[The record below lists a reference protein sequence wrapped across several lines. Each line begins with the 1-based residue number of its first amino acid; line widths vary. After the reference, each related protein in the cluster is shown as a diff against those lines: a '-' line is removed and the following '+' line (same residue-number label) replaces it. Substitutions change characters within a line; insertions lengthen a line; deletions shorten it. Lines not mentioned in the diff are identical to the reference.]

1 MSAAP
6 ESSYVVPVL
15 RRPDSGRDERD
26 LFEDVFARRVAQVA
40 NGSIRV
46 VSVDRSAGS
55 DVVVTVHSTTPGV
68 DAAAICVGAD
78 GARLRDVEAW
88 FPGQRITVVNGLAGL
103 TEPVPVGGFAPV
115 IPAAS

>member
-1 MSAAP
+1 MSAVSGP
-6 ESSYVVPVL
+6 GYVVPVL
-15 RRPDSGRDERD
+15 RRPDSGRDDRD

-55 DVVVTVHSTTPGV
+55 DVVVTVHSSTPEV

-78 GARLRDVEAW
+78 GNRLRDVETW
-88 FPGQRITVVNGLAGL
+88 FPGLRITVVNGLVGL
-103 TEPVPVGGFAPV
+103 AEPVPVAGIAPA